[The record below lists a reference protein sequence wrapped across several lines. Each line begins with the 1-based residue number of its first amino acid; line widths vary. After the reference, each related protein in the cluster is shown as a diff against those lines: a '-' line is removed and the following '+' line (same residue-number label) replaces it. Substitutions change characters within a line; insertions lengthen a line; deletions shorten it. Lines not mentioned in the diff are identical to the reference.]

1 MITLRIE
8 KIYHL
13 ALEELY
19 VAVDDYVHVSPDDSD
34 SKADER
40 YTIFREFVTDFL
52 EDIAQD
58 AIELELGDSIIFT
71 LTFQGKGR
79 QSPLHSIPLVYNID
93 APYTVSTLT
102 SCLWDYISSTVRH
115 ELDQLDELCI
125 SMLATL
131 VDRAGFHDE
140 LNSVFYSADARKA
153 EPKQPTT
160 ELVDRTLVALE
171 QLRTSMI
178 NIKHYSTVP
187 KDGSVKR
194 EIMRL
199 LSEYTDNEYQVLESI
214 RDRLDQLENPK

>member
-1 MITLRIE
+1 MRIQ

-13 ALEELY
+13 GLEELY
-19 VAVDDYVHVSPDDSD
+19 CALDTCVDSPDDELD
-34 SKADER
+34 ADESH
-40 YTIFREFVTDFL
+40 IVFREFVTDFL
-52 EDIAQD
+52 EGIAQD
-58 AIELELGDSIIFT
+58 AIERELGDSIILT
-71 LTFQGKGR
+71 LTFQDRVR
-79 QSPLHSIPLVYNID
+79 QSSPLHSIPLVYNVD

-102 SCLWDYISSTVRH
+102 SCLWDYISETVRS
-115 ELDQLDELCI
+115 ELNDSDELCI

-131 VDRAGFHDE
+131 VDRNGFHDE
-140 LNSVFYSADARKA
+140 LNSVFYSADAKKP

-160 ELVDRTLVALE
+160 ELADRTLVFLE

-187 KDGSVKR
+187 KDGSIKR

-199 LSEYTDNEYQVLESI
+199 LVDYTDIEYQLLESI

>member
-1 MITLRIE
+1 MRIE

-52 EDIAQD
+52 ENIARD
-58 AIELELGDSIIFT
+58 VIEQELGDSIIFT
-71 LTFQGKGR
+71 LTFQGKVR
-79 QSPLHSIPLVYNID
+79 QSPLHSIPVVYNVD
-93 APYTVSTLT
+93 APHTVSMLT
-102 SCLWDYISSTVRH
+102 SYLWDNVSRTVRE
-115 ELDQLDELCI
+115 ELDQSDELCI
-125 SMLATL
+125 SMLVTL
-131 VDRAGFHDE
+131 VDRTGWHDE
-140 LNSVFYSADARKA
+140 INSLFYSADAVKS
-153 EPKQPTT
+153 EPKQTT
-160 ELVDRTLVALE
+160 AELADRTLVALE

-178 NIKHYSTVP
+178 DIKRYATVP
-187 KDGSVKR
+187 KDGSFKR

-199 LSEYTDNEYQVLESI
+199 LAEYTDNEYQVLEFI

>member
-1 MITLRIE
+1 MRIQ

-13 ALEELY
+13 GLEELY
-19 VAVDDYVHVSPDDSD
+19 CAIDGYANVSPDDSE
-34 SKADER
+34 AGER
-40 YTIFREFVTDFL
+40 YTVFREFVTDFL

-79 QSPLHSIPLVYNID
+79 QSPLHSIPLVYNVD

-131 VDRAGFHDE
+131 VDRSGFHDE
-140 LNSVFYSADARKA
+140 LNSVFYSADARKP

-160 ELVDRTLVALE
+160 ELADRTLVALE

-178 NIKHYSTVP
+178 NIKQFATVP

-199 LSEYTDNEYQVLESI
+199 LAVYADNEYQVLESI

>member
-1 MITLRIE
+1 MRIQ

-13 ALEELY
+13 GLEELY
-19 VAVDDYVHVSPDDSD
+19 CAIDGYADASPEDSE
-34 SKADER
+34 ANER

-52 EDIAQD
+52 ENIAQD

-131 VDRAGFHDE
+131 VDRTGYHDE
-140 LNSVFYSADARKA
+140 LNSLFYSADARKS

-160 ELVDRTLVALE
+160 ELVDRTLVFLE

-178 NIKHYSTVP
+178 NIKRYATVP
-187 KDGSVKR
+187 KDGSIKR

-199 LSEYTDNEYQVLESI
+199 LVDYTDIEYQLLESI

>member
-1 MITLRIE
+1 MIKLRIE

-19 VAVDDYVHVSPDDSD
+19 DAVDDYVHVSPDDSE

-58 AIELELGDSIIFT
+58 AVELELGDSLIFT
-71 LTFQGKGR
+71 LTFQGKML
-79 QSPLHSIPLVYNID
+79 QSSLRSITLVYNLD

-102 SCLWDYISSTVRH
+102 SYLWDNISKTVRR
-115 ELDQLDELCI
+115 ELDQSDDICV
-125 SMLATL
+125 SMLVTL
-131 VDRAGFHDE
+131 VDRTVFHDE
-140 LNSVFYSADARKA
+140 LNSVFYSADARKP
-153 EPKQPTT
+153 EPEKVNT
-160 ELVDRTLVALE
+160 ELVDRTLVFLE

-199 LSEYTDNEYQVLESI
+199 LVDYTDIEYQLLESI

>member
-1 MITLRIE
+1 MINLRIQ

-13 ALEELY
+13 GLEELY
-19 VAVDDYVHVSPDDSD
+19 CATDGYAHASTDDSE
-34 SKADER
+34 AGER
-40 YTIFREFVTDFL
+40 YTVFREFVTDFF

-71 LTFQGKGR
+71 LTFQGKVQ
-79 QSPLHSIPLVYNID
+79 QSPLRSIPLVYNVD

-102 SCLWDYISSTVRH
+102 SCLWDYISNTVRQ
-115 ELDQLDELCI
+115 ELDQSDELCI

-131 VDRAGFHDE
+131 VDRTGFHDE
-140 LNSVFYSADARKA
+140 LNSVFYSADARKI

-160 ELVDRTLVALE
+160 ELADRTLVFLE

-199 LSEYTDNEYQVLESI
+199 LVDYTDIEYQLLESI

>member
-1 MITLRIE
+1 MIKLRIQ

-13 ALEELY
+13 GLEELY
-19 VAVDDYVHVSPDDSD
+19 CALDTCVDSPDDELD
-34 SKADER
+34 ADESH
-40 YTIFREFVTDFL
+40 IVFREFVTDFL
-52 EDIAQD
+52 EGIAQD
-58 AIELELGDSIIFT
+58 AIERELGDSIILT

-131 VDRAGFHDE
+131 VDRSGFHDE
-140 LNSVFYSADARKA
+140 LNSVFYSADARKP

-160 ELVDRTLVALE
+160 ELADRTLVALE

-178 NIKHYSTVP
+178 NIKQFATVP

-199 LSEYTDNEYQVLESI
+199 LAVYADNEYQVLESI

>member
-1 MITLRIE
+1 MIKLRIQ

-13 ALEELY
+13 GLEELY
-19 VAVDDYVHVSPDDSD
+19 CALDTCVNSPVDELD
-34 SKADER
+34 ADESH
-40 YTIFREFVTDFL
+40 IVFREFVTDFL
-52 EDIAQD
+52 EGIAQD
-58 AIELELGDSIIFT
+58 AIGRELGDSIIFN

-79 QSPLHSIPLVYNID
+79 QSPLHSIPLVYNVD

-102 SCLWDYISSTVRH
+102 SCLWDNVSKLVRE
-115 ELDQLDELCI
+115 ELNQSDDIFI
-125 SMLATL
+125 SMLVTL
-131 VDRAGFHDE
+131 VDRTGWHDE
-140 LNSVFYSADARKA
+140 INSLFYSADARKA
-153 EPKQPTT
+153 EPKQTTT
-160 ELVDRTLVALE
+160 ELADRTLVFLE

-199 LSEYTDNEYQVLESI
+199 LVDYTDIEYQLLESI

>member
-1 MITLRIE
+1 MIKLRIQ

-13 ALEELY
+13 GLEELY
-19 VAVDDYVHVSPDDSD
+19 CAIDGYAHVSPDESE
-34 SKADER
+34 ADER

-71 LTFQGKGR
+71 LTFQGRVR
-79 QSPLHSIPLVYNID
+79 QSPLRSIPLVYNID

-102 SCLWDYISSTVRH
+102 ICLWDNVSKTVRQ
-115 ELDQLDELCI
+115 ELDQYDELCI

-131 VDRAGFHDE
+131 VDRSGFHDE

-153 EPKQPTT
+153 EPKQTTT
-160 ELVDRTLVALE
+160 ELADRTLVFLE

-187 KDGSVKR
+187 KDGSIKR

-199 LSEYTDNEYQVLESI
+199 LAEYADDEYQVLESI

>member
-1 MITLRIE
+1 MRIE

-52 EDIAQD
+52 ENIARD
-58 AIELELGDSIIFT
+58 VIEQELGDSIIFT
-71 LTFQGKGR
+71 LTFQGKVR
-79 QSPLHSIPLVYNID
+79 QSPLHSIPVVYNVD
-93 APYTVSTLT
+93 APHTVSMLT
-102 SCLWDYISSTVRH
+102 SYLWDNVSRTVRE
-115 ELDQLDELCI
+115 ELDQSDELCI
-125 SMLATL
+125 SMLVTL
-131 VDRAGFHDE
+131 VDRTGWHDE
-140 LNSVFYSADARKA
+140 INSLFYSADAVKS

-160 ELVDRTLVALE
+160 ELADRTLVALE
-171 QLRTSMI
+171 QLRTTMI
-178 NIKHYSTVP
+178 NIKHYATVP

>member
-1 MITLRIE
+1 MRIQ

-13 ALEELY
+13 GLEELY
-19 VAVDDYVHVSPDDSD
+19 CAIDGYANVSPDDSE
-34 SKADER
+34 AGER
-40 YTIFREFVTDFL
+40 YTVFREFVTDFL
-52 EDIAQD
+52 ENIAQD
-58 AIELELGDSIIFT
+58 AIERELGDSIIFT

-153 EPKQPTT
+153 EPKQTTT
-160 ELVDRTLVALE
+160 ELADRTLVSLE
-171 QLRTSMI
+171 QLRNIMI
-178 NIKHYSTVP
+178 NIKQFATVP

-199 LSEYTDNEYQVLESI
+199 LAVYTDTEYQVMESI
-214 RDRLDQLENPK
+214 QDRLDQLENPK

>member
-1 MITLRIE
+1 MIKLRIQ

-13 ALEELY
+13 GLEELY
-19 VAVDDYVHVSPDDSD
+19 CAIDGYAHVSPDESE
-34 SKADER
+34 ADER

-58 AIELELGDSIIFT
+58 AIELDLGDSIIFT
-71 LTFQGKGR
+71 LTFQGRVR
-79 QSPLHSIPLVYNID
+79 QSPLRSIPLVYNID

-102 SCLWDYISSTVRH
+102 ICLWDNVSKTVRQ
-115 ELDQLDELCI
+115 ELDQYDELCI

-131 VDRAGFHDE
+131 VDRSGFHDE

-153 EPKQPTT
+153 EPKQTTT
-160 ELVDRTLVALE
+160 ELADRTLVFLE

-187 KDGSVKR
+187 KDGSIKR

-199 LSEYTDNEYQVLESI
+199 LAEYEPQCHDVERTGSVC
-214 RDRLDQLENPK
+214 R

>member
-1 MITLRIE
+1 MRIE

-160 ELVDRTLVALE
+160 ELADRTLVFLE
-171 QLRTSMI
+171 QLRTTMI
-178 NIKHYSTVP
+178 NIKQYATVP

-199 LSEYTDNEYQVLESI
+199 LAEYTDNEYQVLESI